1 MSAYK
6 QFTPG
11 DAIVTPFT
19 SNKQF
24 NLVGA
29 ADITGSGIDRYY
41 GKNNTN
47 LNFIPANE
55 ETTGDNTTR
64 YKKLIYE
71 STKHLYYSNFLSSS
85 LVIM

>member
-41 GKNNTN
+41 GEK
-47 LNFIPANE
+47 
-55 ETTGDNTTR
+55 
-64 YKKLIYE
+64 
-71 STKHLYYSNFLSSS
+71 
-85 LVIM
+85 